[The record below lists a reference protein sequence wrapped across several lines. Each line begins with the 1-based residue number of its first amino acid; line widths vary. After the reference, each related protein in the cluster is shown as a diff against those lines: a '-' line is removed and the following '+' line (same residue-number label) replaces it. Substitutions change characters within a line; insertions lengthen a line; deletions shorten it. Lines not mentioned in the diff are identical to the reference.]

1 MNKKEILPDAEK
13 KMRKEVLVE
22 MLFCTAILFLC
33 AFISSASASTLY
45 VPDDHS
51 TIQAAVDAASDGD
64 TIIVRDGTYVE
75 NVDVNKSVTI
85 KSENGAEVTIIQA
98 ANLSDSVLEVFSDYV
113 NINGFMVKGAGG
125 MYYFAGIYLFNA
137 DHCAV
142 SDNIIMLNKYNIGIN
157 LDSSSNNTLANNTAS
172 NNSNGIMLRSSSNN
186 VITDNIASNNYI
198 GINLDSSSNNTL
210 TNNIASNND
219 ITGIHLESSS
229 YNAITNNTASSNGRD
244 GIFLESS
251 SYNAITNNTASS
263 NYAAIYLYSSSN
275 NMLTGNIVSN
285 NANGVDL
292 RYSSNNTIFLNTFTD
307 NTDSIYDYSYHS
319 TNIWNSTSEITYT
332 YKGKT
337 HKNYLGNYWDD
348 YTGSDADRDGIGDT
362 PYSIDSD
369 HHDYPLSDADDY
381 PLMET
386 WKNYFTEIT
395 PITPITPE
403 EKPEIPTGEE
413 KGVPGFEVLFA
424 LAGLLAIAYILRRCR
439 K

>member
-1 MNKKEILPDAEK
+1 VNKKEILPDAEK

-45 VPDDHS
+45 VPDDYS
-51 TIQAAVDAASDGD
+51 TIQAAVDGASDGD

-113 NINGFMVKGAGG
+113 NINGFMVKGVGG

-142 SDNIIMLNKYNIGIN
+142 SDNIIMLNKYNIGIY
-157 LDSSSNNTLANNTAS
+157 LHSSSNNTLANNTAS

-229 YNAITNNTASSNGRD
+229 YNTITNNTASSNGRD
-244 GIFLESS
+244 GIFLES
-251 SYNAITNNTASS
+251 
-263 NYAAIYLYSSSN
+263 
-275 NMLTGNIVSN
+275 
-285 NANGVDL
+285 
-292 RYSSNNTIFLNTFTD
+292 
-307 NTDSIYDYSYHS
+307 
-319 TNIWNSTSEITYT
+319 
-332 YKGKT
+332 
-337 HKNYLGNYWDD
+337 
-348 YTGSDADRDGIGDT
+348 
-362 PYSIDSD
+362 
-369 HHDYPLSDADDY
+369 
-381 PLMET
+381 
-386 WKNYFTEIT
+386 
-395 PITPITPE
+395 
-403 EKPEIPTGEE
+403 
-413 KGVPGFEVLFA
+413 
-424 LAGLLAIAYILRRCR
+424 
-439 K
+439 